1 MHCTHL
7 ILKAREFMNEQQQ
20 VLRVITKPQSSNHK
34 DVTQQ
39 VILVCKKKK
48 THSVQLKINALA
60 LLCLSTQLESCILKK
75 KLFNEITH
83 LFLNVLNRAEICLS
97 KVCNHRS

>member
-7 ILKAREFMNEQQQ
+7 ILKAREFMNEQQR

-39 VILVCKKKK
+39 VILVYKKKNSFCPIK
-48 THSVQLKINALA
+48 NKCVGAVMSIDPTRVMYF
-60 LLCLSTQLESCILKK
+60 KK
-75 KLFNEITH
+75 KAVQRNH
-83 LFLNVLNRAEICLS
+83 LSIFKRA
-97 KVCNHRS
+97 

>member
-39 VILVCKKKK
+39 VILVCKKKNSFCPIK
-48 THSVQLKINALA
+48 NKCVGAVMSIDPTRVMY
-60 LLCLSTQLESCILKK
+60 LKK
-75 KLFNEITH
+75 KAVQRNHSSIFK
-83 LFLNVLNRAEICLS
+83 RA
-97 KVCNHRS
+97 

>member
-39 VILVCKKKK
+39 VILVCKKNK
-48 THSVQLKINALA
+48 LI
-60 LLCLSTQLESCILKK
+60 LS
-75 KLFNEITH
+75 N
-83 LFLNVLNRAEICLS
+83 
-97 KVCNHRS
+97 